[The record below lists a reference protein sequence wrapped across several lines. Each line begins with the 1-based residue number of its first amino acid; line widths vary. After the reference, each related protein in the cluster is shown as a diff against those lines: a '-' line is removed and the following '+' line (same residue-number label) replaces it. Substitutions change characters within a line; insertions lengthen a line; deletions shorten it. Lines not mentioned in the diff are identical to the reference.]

1 MADPKVRVA
10 FNELPSVEGRG
21 STLGTE
27 WWVAFSHLRSKKSEA
42 FVSVVTVLSVLGVAA
57 GVALLNCVIAVMT
70 GFEYDL
76 RDKILG
82 ANAHVVV
89 FNVTGQ
95 IRDADRIVSDVV
107 GVDGVEAAAPFVYSE
122 MMVRS
127 NQRNKGVIIKGID
140 LDRTADVTHL
150 MEDLASGYTAAHDG
164 ILDFEDEDVQA
175 KRALLASL
183 GEDFPPIGLSG
194 EPMPPRAD
202 DPLLP
207 GMVIGKEL
215 RAHLMVDVGDR
226 IQIINPLGGGAG
238 PLGMPTPSVKSVR
251 VAGVFDSGMYEY
263 DTTWTYVPNQV
274 LQDFLSLGD
283 AVTGIEVRVED
294 IDAAESVAAGIDEV
308 LSASHYAKH
317 WKSLN
322 AKLFEALAV
331 EKWAMGAI
339 LNMIVVVA
347 AMQIITVLLMVV
359 ITKGKEIAILKA
371 MGATRTS
378 IMRIFVMEGAAIGL
392 VGTVLGTVGGLLGC
406 AFLDGYEYPLETD
419 VYYLDTLPVVVDS
432 TTVVVIAVGA
442 FVTCFL
448 CTIYPAWRAS
458 SLDTVEALRYE

>member
-1 MADPKVRVA
+1 MSEPKVRVA
-10 FNELPSVEGRG
+10 FDELPEIEASG

-42 FVSVVTVLSVLGVAA
+42 FVSVVTVLSILGVAA

-95 IRDADRIVSDVV
+95 IHDAASILDQIDE
-107 GVDGVEAAAPFVYSE
+107 VDGVVASAPFVYSE

-140 LDRTADVTHL
+140 LSRTADVTHL
-150 MEDLASGYTAAHDG
+150 MTDLAAGYTPEHDG
-164 ILDFEDEDVQA
+164 IVAFDDDDVA
-175 KRALLASL
+175 GKRALLESL

-194 EPMPPRAD
+194 EPLPPRAD

-207 GMVIGKEL
+207 GIVIGKEL

-226 IQIINPLGGGAG
+226 IQIINPLGGGSG
-238 PLGMPTPSVKSVR
+238 PMGMPTPSVKSVR
-251 VAGVFDSGMYEY
+251 VAGIFDSGMYEY
-263 DTTWTYVPNQV
+263 DTMWTYVPNPV
-274 LQDFLSLGD
+274 LQSFLSLGD
-283 AVTGIEVRVED
+283 AVTGIEVRVDD
-294 IDAAESVAAGIDEV
+294 IDRAETIAFDIDEV

-331 EKWAMGAI
+331 EKWAMGSI

-371 MGATRTS
+371 MGATRGS
-378 IMRIFVMEGAAIGL
+378 IMRIFMMEGAAIGL
-392 VGTVLGTVGGLLGC
+392 VGTVLGTIGGLLGC
-406 AFLDGYEYPLETD
+406 AFLDGYQYPLETD
-419 VYYLDTLPVVVDS
+419 VYYLDTLPVVVDGP
-432 TTVVVIAVGA
+432 TVVVIAVGA
-442 FVTCFL
+442 FVICFL